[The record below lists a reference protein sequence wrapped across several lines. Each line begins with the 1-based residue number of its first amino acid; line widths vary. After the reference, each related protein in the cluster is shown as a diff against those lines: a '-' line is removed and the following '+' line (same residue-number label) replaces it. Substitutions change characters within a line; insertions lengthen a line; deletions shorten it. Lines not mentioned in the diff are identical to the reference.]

1 MDQGGNQVQGGDVGC
16 GQEVRTCWSFC
27 FGEEVVWSG
36 VLLDL
41 VVKTKE
47 RERERERAGDKGRT
61 PAAEIHLLVLLIQ
74 PTGGAHASFNTLE
87 RLIGTHADEIAKTSH
102 HHHMSQSR

>member
-1 MDQGGNQVQGGDVGC
+1 MWPRSQDLLVLLFRRRG
-16 GQEVRTCWSFC
+16 SL
-27 FGEEVVWSG
+27 VWSAARFSCE
-36 VLLDL
+36 D
-41 VVKTKE
+41 
-47 RERERERAGDKGRT
+47 ERERERAGDKGRT